1 MVFATFWQGFV
12 ISLCAQVGFLDQQ
25 AAYALQ
31 DFLICVEMLLAS
43 LAHYYIFPPN
53 QWSPGFKTKKV
64 RALAA
69 DEEDGMTL
77 QSTFAVGD
85 FFRDV
90 REVMARSEK
99 TSDGNLSV
107 RSSRAPS
114 ADLTAPD
121 AMSYGSNVSGGGG
134 GDRFGGGRGRAHS
147 GANSSSRE
155 RLSPSPYAA
164 DIFPP
169 ATVALST
176 SPAQQK
182 AGLPSRTPAAEAPSV
197 DEGGE
202 SGAGSA
208 DIS

>member
-99 TSDGNLSV
+99 TSDGNLS
-107 RSSRAPS
+107 
-114 ADLTAPD
+114 ADLTGPD

-134 GDRFGGGRGRAHS
+134 GNRFGGGRGRAHS
-147 GANSSSRE
+147 GANSRSRE

-176 SPAQQK
+176 SPAQQD

-197 DEGGE
+197 DEEQKKKDLGE
-202 SGAGSA
+202 SGARSA
-208 DIS
+208 DIR